1 MQTTIGAI
9 ALACALMAGIYLAFS
24 SFVMSSLAV
33 LPRAQGILAMQAI
46 NRVIL
51 SSSFMVLFFASTA
64 ASLGLGVWGVVRW
77 GAPGSPYLVAGGL
90 LYVLGMFVCT
100 AAFNVPLNDG
110 LDALDPMSSAAA
122 EVWSTYLRD
131 WTRYNHVRTVC
142 SAAASVVF
150 VAAAWVAR

>member
-1 MQTTIGAI
+1 MQTTIWVT

-33 LPRAQGILAMQAI
+33 LPRVQGIAAMQSI

-51 SSSFMVLFFASTA
+51 SSSFMVLFFASTV

-77 GAPGSPYLVAGGL
+77 GVPGSSYLVTGGL

-110 LDALDPMSSAAA
+110 LDALDPTSTSAA
-122 EVWSTYLRD
+122 EVWTTYLRD
-131 WTRYNHVRTVC
+131 WTRYNHLRTVF